1 MRRGP
6 DASSSL
12 RAKERMKSRYA
23 FNATEGSVLATPYQY
38 VLVARPGSLR
48 IVNPSAGSLL
58 VTLAMLLACAFGV
71 IGAFSFVAMSP
82 WFPASVSWE
91 NPPLLGAFVVAFFA
105 AFFGMLYAAERW
117 SRTLAVAISS
127 RQPGRAWDVT
137 LRDLKPGPLV
147 QQLVLQTSDNRFLS
161 VEVEATTAHMND
173 ALRIGG
179 AVLPPVS

>member
-6 DASSSL
+6 DASSIL
-12 RAKERMKSRYA
+12 RAQERMKSRYA

-48 IVNPSAGSLL
+48 IVNPSARSLL

-71 IGAFSFVAMSP
+71 IAAFSFVAMSP

-91 NPPLLGAFVVAFFA
+91 SPPLLGAFVVAFS
-105 AFFGMLYAAERW
+105 GMLYAAERW

-127 RQPGRAWDVT
+127 QQPGRAWDVT

-161 VEVEATTAHMND
+161 VEVEATTAHLSD
-173 ALRIGG
+173 ALRIAG
-179 AVLPPVS
+179 AVLPSVS